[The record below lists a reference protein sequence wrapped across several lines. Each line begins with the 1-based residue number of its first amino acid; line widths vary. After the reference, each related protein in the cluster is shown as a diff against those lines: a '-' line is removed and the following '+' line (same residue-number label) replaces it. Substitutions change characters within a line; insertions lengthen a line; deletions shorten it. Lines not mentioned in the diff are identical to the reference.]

1 MSGDTRYRSPMIDI
15 DGSADFAKLIKA
27 LSSDVVDAHI
37 HWRLHCDLH
46 EAIQTHPLVWAQ
58 SRSFWQLT
66 LTAHAQTALGHL
78 CRAFDQEQSALH
90 LLSWLRTIRKNMHL
104 FEKAEFKR
112 RLAGNAFVDNLAES
126 LIAPDLTMLE
136 SDINDCSATDP
147 LVRKLIV
154 HRGNIVA
161 HTGAKR
167 ALSER
172 AIPSEFT
179 LSIADFES
187 LLFRSRTVLNR
198 YCHLWAAEVYSVSVV
213 GRDDYKFIFSSVA
226 AAVENS

>member
-1 MSGDTRYRSPMIDI
+1 MIDI

-27 LSSDVVDAHI
+27 LSSDVVDVHI

-46 EAIQTHPLVWAQ
+46 EAIQTHPIVWAQ

-112 RLAGNAFVDNLAES
+112 RLAGNAFVDNLAEG
-126 LIAPDLTMLE
+126 LIAPDLAMLK